1 MMDSFGV
8 QGFQVERKQVAQYL
22 GIPVRLDWS
31 LAKNKL
37 LDVYVGGGAAADY
50 CIGAKM
56 IIKYTDPALKDSIQE
71 LRRDGFVFSLIGAG
85 GIQFNATKRIG
96 LYLEPELT
104 WSKPPK
110 KPSLD
115 FYGDIV
121 IMEEGDYRLETYRT
135 AHPFMFTVATGLR
148 INLGTRY

>member
-1 MMDSFGV
+1 
-8 QGFQVERKQVAQYL
+8 
-22 GIPVRLDWS
+22 
-31 LAKNKL
+31 
-37 LDVYVGGGAAADY
+37 
-50 CIGAKM
+50 M

-85 GIQFNATKRIG
+85 GIQLNFNKRIG
-96 LYLEPELT
+96 LYLAPELT

-110 KPSLD
+110 KAHLD

-135 AHPFMFTVATGLR
+135 AHPFMFTVGTGLR